1 MSIQDS
7 VAELK
12 RRVDIVELISTWV
25 PLKRMGKAWGGLC
38 PFHRDTKPS
47 FYVWSERGYY
57 RCFGCGAAGDI
68 ISFMM
73 AFHHMDFVDAV
84 RELGRRYGVEV
95 KVGGGPRKKTKP
107 LVEANKAAEEFFRSA
122 LRKSQ
127 TTMDYLTS
135 RGFSQRTL
143 EEWGVGYA
151 PPGDELFKFMRRRGI
166 ADSLLLEAGLAVKRA
181 ERLLPL
187 LRDRVVFPIRDARG
201 VVVGFGGRALKEDAH
216 PKYINTPETPLF
228 KKSEILFGINRI
240 KVDGGVVVVTE
251 GYTDVMA
258 AHQAGMRNFVGV
270 LGTAFGEGHARLLS
284 RYADEVVLLYDADS
298 AGKKAAERSID
309 SLVGAG
315 LFVRI
320 GLLPEGMD
328 VCDCVSG
335 AKEGLVREA
344 LDKAVSFV
352 EFIAGLYGGDERGRV
367 KAVERVGAVLSAMDE
382 VSRQVWAEK
391 AAGMLGVL
399 PSALLSAARGRTR
412 KTAPPKVVPPE
423 HARDWDLIEAMLFEP
438 ELASYVREEF
448 PTSSYR
454 DEALAAVASHIY
466 GQADEGRLSLE
477 ELYEER
483 PELREKVRAV
493 LERGRQMGAPNKDYR
508 KIVEGYARKERR
520 RRLFEEAKRRAC
532 EGDVAALKKI
542 IEIKKGNKLGDG
554 SDV

>member
-1 MSIQDS
+1 
-7 VAELK
+7 
-12 RRVDIVELISTWV
+12 
-25 PLKRMGKAWGGLC
+25 MGKAWGGLC

-47 FYVWSERGYY
+47 FYVWSDRGYY

-95 KVGGGPRKKTKP
+95 KIGGGPRIKTKP
-107 LVEANKAAEEFFRSA
+107 LVEANEAAEEFFRSA

-127 TTMDYLTS
+127 TAMDYLAS
-135 RGFSQRTL
+135 RGFSRRTL
-143 EEWGVGYA
+143 DEWGVGYA
-151 PPGDELFKFMRRRGI
+151 PSGEELLKFMRRRGVTDTI
-166 ADSLLLEAGLAVKRA
+166 LLEAGLAVKRG

-187 LRDRVVFPIRDARG
+187 LRDRIVFPIRDARG
-201 VVVGFGGRALKEDAH
+201 VLVGFGGRALKDDAH

-228 KKSEILFGINRI
+228 RKSEILFGINRI

-270 LGTAFGEGHARLLS
+270 LGTAFGDGHARLLR

-315 LFVRI
+315 LFVRV
-320 GLLPEGMD
+320 GLLPEGTD

-335 AKEGLVREA
+335 GRESVVKEA
-344 LDKAVSFV
+344 LEKAVSFV

-399 PSALLSAARGRTR
+399 PSALLSAAQKRTR
-412 KTAPPKVVPPE
+412 PSAPPKTVPPE
-423 HARDWDLIEAMLFEP
+423 HTRDWDLIEAMLFEP
-438 ELASYVREEF
+438 ELVSYVREEF
-448 PTSSYR
+448 PTSCYR
-454 DEALAAVASHIY
+454 DEALAAVAAHIY
-466 GQADEGRLSLE
+466 EQADEGRLSLE
-477 ELYEER
+477 ELYDKR
-483 PELREKVRAV
+483 PDLREKVKAV

-508 KIVEGYARKERR
+508 KIVEGYVRKERQ
-520 RRLFEEAKRRAC
+520 RRLLEEAKRRVR
-532 EGDVAALKKI
+532 EGDIAALRRI
-542 IEIKKGNKLGDG
+542 IEIKKGNRLGDRD
-554 SDV
+554 DV